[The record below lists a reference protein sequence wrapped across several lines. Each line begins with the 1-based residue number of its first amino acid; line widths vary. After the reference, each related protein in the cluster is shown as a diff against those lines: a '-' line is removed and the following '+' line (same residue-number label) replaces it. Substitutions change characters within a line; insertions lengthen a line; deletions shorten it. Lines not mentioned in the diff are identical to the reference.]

1 MSNSFC
7 QKGMIPL
14 GMGGCGGVEE
24 RGNLCDTRIAES
36 IYMYRSVFSVNECEV
51 NKDQ

>member
-1 MSNSFC
+1 MSNSFLSE
-7 QKGMIPL
+7 GNDTL
-14 GMGGCGGVEE
+14 GVGVEG

-51 NKDQ
+51 NKGQ

>member
-7 QKGMIPL
+7 QKGMIPW
-14 GMGGCGGVEE
+14 GMGGGGVEE
-24 RGNLCDTRIAES
+24 RGNLCDTRIAEI

-51 NKDQ
+51 NKGQ

>member
-7 QKGMIPL
+7 QRGMIPL
-14 GMGGCGGVEE
+14 GGWGGVEE

-51 NKDQ
+51 NKGQ

>member
-14 GMGGCGGVEE
+14 GMGGLKKGV
-24 RGNLCDTRIAES
+24 I
-36 IYMYRSVFSVNECEV
+36 SVTLGLQKVYTCIDLFSLLMSV
-51 NKDQ
+51 K

>member
-7 QKGMIPL
+7 QKGMIPW
-14 GMGGCGGVEE
+14 GMGGGRVEE

-51 NKDQ
+51 NKGQ